1 MEAQFIVSRFY
12 TPKNVTLSY
21 YSHEY
26 SFFTNDR
33 PSYLVDYEFYINY
46 LCFTSWDRLVGI
58 ADVGGLDPY
67 QRWIPR
73 ALRTPTAE
81 KRDLLPKGRYEGI
94 VSGINQTEAPRYYDK
109 ESNWFCCGDPDQ
121 AGVAVQF
128 TEQAIAVLNDRRE
141 ITAVWLNPVLKSN
154 CYKKRRKF
162 ATAIGVDESRI
173 LVSE

>member
-21 YSHEY
+21 YSHEF
-26 SFFTNDR
+26 SFLTDDR

-58 ADVGGLDPY
+58 ADVGGLEPY
-67 QRWIPR
+67 QSWTPR
-73 ALRTPTAE
+73 ALRAPTAK
-81 KRDLLPKGRYEGI
+81 KRDLLPKGKYEGI
-94 VSGINQTEAPRYYDK
+94 VSGINQMETPRYFDK
-109 ESNWFCCGDPDQ
+109 ESNWFCCGDPDRP
-121 AGVAVQF
+121 GVAVQF
-128 TEQAIAVLNDRRE
+128 TEQAIAVLNNRRE

-154 CYKKRRKF
+154 CYKERREF
-162 ATAIGVDESRI
+162 AAAIGVDESRI